1 MGMEENRQTE
11 AVIWNASKG
20 MSVQDMRNPAR
31 KTEKKVF
38 SYMERHRMIVPGD
51 KIIAGVSG
59 GADSV
64 CLLFLLL
71 EYCRRVP
78 VSLCAVH
85 VNHCIRAD
93 SGQDAQFVESLCR
106 ELGVPFYLAREDV
119 RGLAAREKLSEEDA
133 GRIARYRAF
142 RRAAEEMGGTKI
154 AVAHN
159 MGDNAETM
167 LFHLFRGSGLKGLC
181 GIAPVRGNVIHP
193 LLCLERREVEAYLA
207 ERGISW
213 RTDST
218 NGEDHYRRNRIR
230 HHILPYA
237 ESEIAQGAAVRMCRT
252 AELLSETE
260 DYLERQT
267 REAWGRCVRAVGQ
280 ADARQERLAGCGAA
294 STMLEQPAGCGAV
307 SAVQEQPAGC
317 GDASTMQE
325 QPAGCGDA
333 STMLERAAGHG
344 EAGIGQQPYYIVDV
358 SRFRE
363 LHIVLRRRIVLGIAK
378 ALSPTG
384 KDISAVHV
392 EDVLSLFEELGNRDV
407 SLPFGICARRRYNGV
422 ILERRSRGDALG
434 SRSQISRGDAPGAG
448 SQLSRGDALGPGSQ
462 LSRGDAPGPGSQISR
477 EGAPSG
483 EQNPQ
488 NLQGVSR
495 QEAELPARAE
505 DFPVTVRLEN
515 GEILEFTIIFG
526 IKRQEIL
533 RNQYTKW
540 LDYDKIVEV
549 PVVRYR
555 KPGDYLTIAD
565 GEGKLRHKPLKEYM
579 ITEKIPR
586 EQRGQIP
593 VLASGSHILWLAG
606 YRISEYFKVG
616 ENTNHVL
623 QVKLMKGETEEEN
636 VGAH

>member
-71 EYCRRVP
+71 EYCRKVP

-218 NGEDHYRRNRIR
+218 NGEDHYCRNRIR

-280 ADARQERLAGCGAA
+280 SGAA
-294 STMLEQPAGCGAV
+294 AEM
-307 SAVQEQPAGC
+307 
-317 GDASTMQE
+317 
-325 QPAGCGDA
+325 
-333 STMLERAAGHG
+333 
-344 EAGIGQQPYYIVDV
+344 QQPHYIVDV

-434 SRSQISRGDAPGAG
+434 
-448 SQLSRGDALGPGSQ
+448 PGSQ
-462 LSRGDAPGPGSQISR
+462 ISRGDAPGPGSQISR

-540 LDYDKIVEV
+540 LDYDKIIEV

-616 ENTNHVL
+616 ENTNRVL

>member
-71 EYCRRVP
+71 EYCRKVP

-218 NGEDHYRRNRIR
+218 NGEDHYCRNRIR

-280 ADARQERLAGCGAA
+280 SGAA
-294 STMLEQPAGCGAV
+294 AEM
-307 SAVQEQPAGC
+307 
-317 GDASTMQE
+317 
-325 QPAGCGDA
+325 
-333 STMLERAAGHG
+333 
-344 EAGIGQQPYYIVDV
+344 QQPHYIVDV

-434 SRSQISRGDAPGAG
+434 
-448 SQLSRGDALGPGSQ
+448 PGSQ
-462 LSRGDAPGPGSQISR
+462 ISRGDAPGPGSQISR

-488 NLQGVSR
+488 NFWHKK
-495 QEAELPARAE
+495 ARN
-505 DFPVTVRLEN
+505 FKKPVYE
-515 GEILEFTIIFG
+515 
-526 IKRQEIL
+526 
-533 RNQYTKW
+533 
-540 LDYDKIVEV
+540 
-549 PVVRYR
+549 
-555 KPGDYLTIAD
+555 
-565 GEGKLRHKPLKEYM
+565 M
-579 ITEKIPR
+579 
-586 EQRGQIP
+586 
-593 VLASGSHILWLAG
+593 AG
-606 YRISEYFKVG
+606 
-616 ENTNHVL
+616 L
-623 QVKLMKGETEEEN
+623 
-636 VGAH
+636 

>member
-237 ESEIAQGAAVRMCRT
+237 ESEIAQGAARRMCRT

-267 REAWGRCVRAVGQ
+267 QEAWGRCVRAVGQ
-280 ADARQERLAGCGAA
+280 ADARQERLDGCEAVSAVQERLDGCGAA
-294 STMLEQPAGCGAV
+294 STMLEQPAGCGDA
-307 SAVQEQPAGC
+307 STVQERPAGC
-317 GDASTMQE
+317 G
-325 QPAGCGDA
+325 
-333 STMLERAAGHG
+333 LAA
-344 EAGIGQQPYYIVDV
+344 EMQQPYYIVDV

-422 ILERRSRGDALG
+422 VLERR
-434 SRSQISRGDAPGAG
+434 SRGDAPGAG

-462 LSRGDAPGPGSQISR
+462 LSRGDAPGQGSQLSR

-483 EQNPQ
+483 EHNPQ
-488 NLQGVSR
+488 NLQDVSR

-515 GEILEFTIIFG
+515 GEILEFKIIFG

-616 ENTNHVL
+616 ENTNRVL

>member
-71 EYCRRVP
+71 EYCRKVP

-106 ELGVPFYLAREDV
+106 ELGVSFYLVREDV

-133 GRIARYRAF
+133 GRTARYRAF

-193 LLCLERREVEAYLA
+193 LLCLERREVEAYLT

-267 REAWGRCVRAVGQ
+267 REAWGQCVRAVGQ
-280 ADARQERLAGCGAA
+280 SGAA
-294 STMLEQPAGCGAV
+294 AG
-307 SAVQEQPAGC
+307 
-317 GDASTMQE
+317 
-325 QPAGCGDA
+325 
-333 STMLERAAGHG
+333 R
-344 EAGIGQQPYYIVDV
+344 QQSYYIVDV

-422 ILERRSRGDALG
+422 VLERRSRGDA
-434 SRSQISRGDAPGAG
+434 PGAR

-462 LSRGDAPGPGSQISR
+462 ISRGDAPGQGSQISR

-515 GEILEFTIIFG
+515 GEILEFKIIFG

-616 ENTNHVL
+616 ENTNRVL

>member
-106 ELGVPFYLAREDV
+106 ELGIPFYLAREDV

-181 GIAPVRGNVIHP
+181 GIAPVRDNVIHP

-280 ADARQERLAGCGAA
+280 ADAVLER
-294 STMLEQPAGCGAV
+294 PAGCEAV
-307 SAVQEQPAGC
+307 SAVQERL
-317 GDASTMQE
+317 D
-325 QPAGCGDA
+325 GCGDA

-344 EAGIGQQPYYIVDV
+344 EAGMGQQPYYIVDV

-422 ILERRSRGDALG
+422 VLERR
-434 SRSQISRGDAPGAG
+434 SRGDAPGAG
-448 SQLSRGDALGPGSQ
+448 SQFSRGGAPGPGSQ
-462 LSRGDAPGPGSQISR
+462 ISRGDAPGPGSQLSR

-488 NLQGVSR
+488 NLQGVSC

-515 GEILEFTIIFG
+515 GEILEFKIIFG

-616 ENTNHVL
+616 ENTNRVL